1 MNQMTKYEQLL
12 NNLDTLKFKIN
23 HELINEVLTDIDNT
37 NISIIEGLLKI
48 TELEKEERR
57 KSRDIINI
65 RVASFPF
72 IKTLDDFDFNYQPTI
87 NESLIRNLA
96 AGSFIYNKENIIFY
110 GNSGTGKT
118 HLATALGIAS
128 IKNNF
133 STYFIKASKL
143 FENLVK
149 AKEQNR
155 LEDRLKQYCK
165 YQVLIIDELG
175 YLPINKEDST
185 LFFQLIDRRYETKS
199 TIITTNISFNN
210 WQSIFQDSKTTAAI
224 VDRLLHHSK
233 IITIAGKSY
242 RLKDILSEEQKQ

>member
-1 MNQMTKYEQLL
+1 MAIVGLVKLIQQQHQEQL
-12 NNLDTLKFKIN
+12 
-23 HELINEVLTDIDNT
+23 VLRITFLLT
-37 NISIIEGLLKI
+37 LLKR
-48 TELEKEERR
+48 L
-57 KSRDIINI
+57 
-65 RVASFPF
+65 
-72 IKTLDDFDFNYQPTI
+72 NYLKIQ
-87 NESLIRNLA
+87 L
-96 AGSFIYNKENIIFY
+96 KQ
-110 GNSGTGKT
+110 K
-118 HLATALGIAS
+118 
-128 IKNNF
+128 KD
-133 STYFIKASKL
+133 K
-143 FENLVK
+143 
-149 AKEQNR
+149 NR

-185 LFFQLIDRRYETKS
+185 LFFQLVDRRYETKS